1 MLRTNPKVKFNSL
14 FNQKLV
20 DDFQSQISLP
30 DGFSIFSKEY
40 TMQHP
45 KFKTQFIQRLGYLC
59 QSKGNEYLGD
69 YLTDSVAFA
78 HDPSMYGYE
87 NQIDY
92 IYIRDSR
99 GKNCAVLLAHR
110 GECKEVPSWWTVR
123 LICNNNQDKVC
134 KGMAAI
140 LLGLYTYVL
149 KYKQVQP
156 YGLLEVADGYGN
168 IGGYCLYSRFG
179 FEETTIKCKQFVNDV
194 IMANNIKQITY
205 DQIIETV
212 NTGKQQIPDTGST
225 LYCQELKQ
233 ASKEN
238 RLPLPRD
245 DPKFKVIREEDSVR
259 LQEGSSCI
267 IL

>member
-1 MLRTNPKVKFNSL
+1 
-14 FNQKLV
+14 
-20 DDFQSQISLP
+20 
-30 DGFSIFSKEY
+30 
-40 TMQHP
+40 
-45 KFKTQFIQRLGYLC
+45 
-59 QSKGNEYLGD
+59 
-69 YLTDSVAFA
+69 
-78 HDPSMYGYE
+78 
-87 NQIDY
+87 
-92 IYIRDSR
+92 
-99 GKNCAVLLAHR
+99 
-110 GECKEVPSWWTVR
+110 TVR

-149 KYKQVQP
+149 KYKKVQP
-156 YGLLEVADGYGN
+156 YGLLEVADGYEN

-194 IMANNIKQITY
+194 IMANNVKQITY